1 MISPAKQAVN
11 DGGLAIAGPFCQA
24 AGMAHRFSLA
34 LLAVLAAVAC
44 AAGQAR
50 AAGAKTYLIDPVHTQ
65 IVFFADHLGFSH
77 GIGRVRVREGWF
89 RFDAADWS
97 SARADIVVDVASLDM
112 GEPGWSEKVRS
123 AQFLDTARWP
133 TARFIGNALERKTA
147 NTGILHGALW
157 LRGVRRDVDLEV
169 TFNRE
174 GGDPY
179 AFKEKAGFTARAQLD
194 RFDFGMTTY
203 RDVVGATV
211 ELRIEVEGIL
221 SRAKPAEAR
230 SDAAEE

>member
-1 MISPAKQAVN
+1 
-11 DGGLAIAGPFCQA
+11 
-24 AGMAHRFSLA
+24 MAHRFPIV
-34 LLAVLAAVAC
+34 LLAALAAASC
-44 AAGQAR
+44 AGH
-50 AAGAKTYLIDPVHTQ
+50 AAWAAAPKTYLLDPIHTQ

-77 GIGRVRVREGWF
+77 GIGRVRIRDGWF
-89 RFDAADWS
+89 QFDAADWS

-112 GEPGWSEKVRS
+112 GEAAWSEKVRS
-123 AQFLDTARWP
+123 AQFLDTTRWP
-133 TARFIGNALERKTA
+133 TARFIGNAMEKKSA
-147 NTGILHGALW
+147 NTGILHGELW

-194 RFDFGMTTY
+194 RFDFGMSTY

-221 SRAKPAEAR
+221 SRARPAEAG

>member
-1 MISPAKQAVN
+1 
-11 DGGLAIAGPFCQA
+11 
-24 AGMAHRFSLA
+24 MAHRFLLA
-34 LLAVLAAVAC
+34 LLAGFAVAT
-44 AAGQAR
+44 ATAPEAR
-50 AAGAKTYLIDPVHTQ
+50 AAAPQTYRLDPVHTQ

-77 GIGRVRVREGWF
+77 GIGRLRIREGWF
-89 RFDAADWS
+89 QFDAGDWS

-112 GEPGWSEKVRS
+112 GEAKWSDKVRS

-133 TARFIGNALERKTA
+133 TARFIGSRLEKKTA
-147 NTGILHGALW
+147 NGGVLHGELW

-169 TFNRE
+169 TFNRA

-179 AFKEKAGFTARAQLD
+179 AFTKKAGFTARAQLD
-194 RFDFGMTTY
+194 RFDFGMSTY
-203 RDVVGATV
+203 RDVVGANV

-221 SRAKPAEAR
+221 SRAKPAEVK